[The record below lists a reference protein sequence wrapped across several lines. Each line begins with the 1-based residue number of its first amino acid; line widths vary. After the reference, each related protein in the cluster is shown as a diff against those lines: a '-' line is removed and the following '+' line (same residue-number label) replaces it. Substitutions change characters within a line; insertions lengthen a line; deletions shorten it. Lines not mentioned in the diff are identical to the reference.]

1 MPFLSIWK
9 KPNIDKEAIGNIIL
23 ELINQKLLQNK
34 ESAYG
39 DSFRLI
45 TDKEKETLDETKSH
59 DNIDNIQNKDNQ
71 SDPGKH

>member
-23 ELINQKLLQNK
+23 ELINQKVLQNK
-34 ESAYG
+34 KSAYG
-39 DSFRLI
+39 DFFRLL
-45 TDKEKETLDETKSH
+45 TDKEKETLDETASH
-59 DNIDNIQNKDNQ
+59 DNTQNIQNKNNQ